1 MKQTKTPTLVYIA
14 ILSALA
20 TILMFFDFPIP
31 FFPPFLKFDLSDA
44 VIFAS
49 SVIVGPLGMI
59 AIIVI
64 RSILHWL
71 LKGAEMGIPVGQLAS
86 ILSSLSFTLTVYY
99 FPRATQ
105 VIKSEK
111 GQLIFGLVEGSI
123 VMASVMF
130 LANYFWITPFYFA
143 LGNMPLPDNLFN
155 YVLAYVPF
163 NLIKGALNGT
173 MIFLLLPYV
182 KKLKK

>member
-64 RSILHWL
+64 RSILHCC
-71 LKGAEMGIPVGQLAS
+71 
-86 ILSSLSFTLTVYY
+86 
-99 FPRATQ
+99 
-105 VIKSEK
+105 
-111 GQLIFGLVEGSI
+111 
-123 VMASVMF
+123 
-130 LANYFWITPFYFA
+130 
-143 LGNMPLPDNLFN
+143 
-155 YVLAYVPF
+155 
-163 NLIKGALNGT
+163 
-173 MIFLLLPYV
+173 
-182 KKLKK
+182 